1 MAGGPG
7 RNDEPSKAS
16 CSPPGAEPTQE
27 PKIPG
32 TTPWEPDTR
41 PEHSLQLPLEKKR
54 YSHNLYYVVNTNN
67 YPSTQRARN
76 YHFLGFYISQ
86 DNFLCVPHLTQT
98 TPEKRLGL
106 YPPLQIKVRLVA
118 HQQKIGF
125 QPICLVNMSFPFTW
139 RWLSESWKLSTC
151 FISSV
156 SP

>member
-106 YPPLQIKVRLVA
+106 YPPLTDKSEA
-118 HQQKIGF
+118 GG
-125 QPICLVNMSFPFTW
+125 SSAED
-139 RWLSESWKLSTC
+139 WLSTYLPGKYV
-151 FISSV
+151 FSV
-156 SP
+156 HLEMVV